1 MTNIKKDNDNIVS
14 YLLLTIFT
22 LSGVSALIYQV
33 CWQRLLFRSFGIDI
47 QSITTIVSVFMLG
60 LGIGATIGGRLADKY
75 PKKIIMLF
83 SLVELFIGLF
93 GVSSSTLIEYTTN
106 YFLLAPAYLI
116 GIANFLLLLI
126 PTVLMGST
134 LPMLTFHL
142 NLHYKNIGESI
153 GKLYF
158 SNTMGAAS
166 GSLLTAFYIFD
177 YFTITATIYIAVA
190 LNILV
195 SFIAFFIG
203 KNNE

>member
-177 YFTITATIYIAVA
+177 YFTITTTIYIAVA

>member
-142 NLHYKNIGESI
+142 NLHYKNIGE
-153 GKLYF
+153 
-158 SNTMGAAS
+158 
-166 GSLLTAFYIFD
+166 
-177 YFTITATIYIAVA
+177 
-190 LNILV
+190 NI
-195 SFIAFFIG
+195 
-203 KNNE
+203 